1 MKEISEQRSPGLYIH
16 VPFCLSKCP
25 YCNFHSTTDLDAVP
39 RYLEALMREMALFRG
54 TFSAFDTVYLGGG
67 TPSVLAAPQIASILN
82 GVRRN
87 FDIAKDAEIT
97 VECNPA
103 DIALP
108 YLDALL
114 NLGVNRL
121 NIGVQSFH
129 NPVLRFLGRRHNAAE
144 ALAAVDASLK
154 AGFRNTGIDL
164 IYGVPGQ
171 DMDAWLQTLAA
182 AVSFRLPHLSCYQLT
197 VEEHT
202 PLGAR
207 VRQGECAAPS
217 EEAQLDFFM
226 TTSSML
232 AEAGYIHYEVSNFAL
247 AESLASR
254 HNRKYW
260 DHTPYLG
267 LGPAAH
273 SFANGK
279 RRWNKSSVT
288 DYCEAL
294 EAGLSPAAG
303 EETLSAEDLAFEAV
317 FLGLRTRKGIPEA
330 LLCGASGTLHPKK
343 ALLDRLLDE
352 GYLERQDGFLRPTRK
367 GMAIADS
374 LALL

>member
-16 VPFCLSKCP
+16 VPFCVSKCP
-25 YCNFHSTTDLDAVP
+25 YCNFHSTTDLNAAP

-54 TFSAFDTVYLGGG
+54 TFAAFDTIYLGGG
-67 TPSVLAAPQIASILN
+67 TPSVLTAGQIGSILN
-82 GVRRN
+82 GVRRS
-87 FDIAKDAEIT
+87 FDIAQNAEIT

-103 DIALP
+103 DITLP

-114 NLGVNRL
+114 NLGINRL

-129 NPVLRFLGRRHNAAE
+129 NPVLRFLGRRHNAAD
-144 ALAAVDASLK
+144 ALAAVDAALK

-202 PLGAR
+202 PLGAMI
-207 VRQGECAAPS
+207 RQGKCAAPS
-217 EEAQLDFFM
+217 EEAQVDFFM

-247 AESLASR
+247 TEAKASR
-254 HNRKYW
+254 HNQKYW

-279 RRWNKSSVT
+279 RRWNKSSVAE
-288 DYCEAL
+288 YCGAL
-294 EAGLSPAAG
+294 EANRSPAAG
-303 EETLSAEDLAFEAV
+303 EETLSAEELAFETV
-317 FLGLRTRKGIPEA
+317 FLGLRTRKGIPESLLYGGSGVPAPQGA
-330 LLCGASGTLHPKK
+330 LLE
-343 ALLDRLLDE
+343 RLLDE
-352 GYLERQDGFLRPTRK
+352 GYLERRDGFLKPTRK
-367 GMAIADS
+367 GMAVADS

>member
-1 MKEISEQRSPGLYIH
+1 MKETSDRRSPGLYIH

-25 YCNFHSTTDLDAVP
+25 YCNFASTTDLDAVP
-39 RYLEALMREMALFRG
+39 CYLEALMAEMALFRD
-54 TFSAFDTVYLGGG
+54 TFAAFDTIYLGGG
-67 TPSVLAAPQIASILN
+67 TPSVLNAGQIASILN
-82 GVRRN
+82 GVRGN

-103 DIALP
+103 DVTPP
-108 YLDALL
+108 YLDGLL
-114 NLGVNRL
+114 AIGVNRL

-129 NPVLRFLGRRHNAAE
+129 NPVLRFLGRRHNAAA
-144 ALAAVDASLK
+144 ALAAVDAALK
-154 AGFRNTGIDL
+154 AGVRNTGIDL

-273 SFANGK
+273 SFADGK
-279 RRWNKSSVT
+279 RRWNKSSVSE
-288 DYCEAL
+288 YCDAL
-294 EAGLSPAAG
+294 GAGRSPAAG
-303 EETLSAEDLAFEAV
+303 EETLTAEDLAFEAL
-317 FLGLRTRKGIPEA
+317 FLGLRTRKGIPES
-330 LLCGASGTLHPKK
+330 LLDDGTGTPPSKK
-343 ALLDRLLDE
+343 ALLERLLDE

-367 GMAIADS
+367 GMAVADG